1 MNDVKNLLDAIP
13 WPALLVN
20 KEMIVETYNSSAK
33 NLFEHLS
40 INTPLVNIVRQPN
53 VLNAVEKSFSE
64 VKSNTA
70 RFLDR
75 KIHGN
80 TLFNVSI
87 KPVENTKDFLICF
100 EDINSAELTNKQ
112 RRDFVANVS
121 HELRSPL
128 TAIIGFLEALNGPA
142 KLDVT
147 AQSKFIQL
155 MSTET
160 HRMNSL
166 INDLLSLNKVEDM
179 QRQRPKLVVD
189 LVSAVRKAIDHTDL
203 AVKKANVNL
212 IININEPLGE
222 IMGDFAQ
229 LVQVFVN
236 IIENGLKYGC
246 SNPNPAIIIFIEPI
260 VFDTILGCDAIKVT
274 ISDNGI
280 GIEPHLIPR
289 LTERFFRVDNHR
301 SREAGGT
308 GLGLAIVK
316 HIIQRHRGRM
326 AITSSLGEGSNIQ
339 LFFPK

>member
-64 VKSNTA
+64 VKNNTA

-80 TLFNVSI
+80 TLFNISI
-87 KPVENTKDFLICF
+87 NPVENTEDFLICF

-128 TAIIGFLEALNGPA
+128 TAIIGFLETLNGPA

-147 AQSKFIQL
+147 ARSKFIQL

-160 HRMNSL
+160 YRMNSL

-203 AVKKANVNL
+203 AVKKANV
-212 IININEPLGE
+212 
-222 IMGDFAQ
+222 
-229 LVQVFVN
+229 
-236 IIENGLKYGC
+236 
-246 SNPNPAIIIFIEPI
+246 
-260 VFDTILGCDAIKVT
+260 
-274 ISDNGI
+274 
-280 GIEPHLIPR
+280 H
-289 LTERFFRVDNHR
+289 
-301 SREAGGT
+301 
-308 GLGLAIVK
+308 
-316 HIIQRHRGRM
+316 
-326 AITSSLGEGSNIQ
+326 
-339 LFFPK
+339 